1 MAEITLDV
9 SDAEIRELTV
19 EQSRDSG
26 EVTFSVDGRVAGM
39 DEGKI
44 AEIMRA
50 QNATPVTLVVETE

>member
-9 SDAEIRELTV
+9 SDAEIWELAV

-26 EVTFSVDGRVAGM
+26 EVTFSVDGRVTGM
-39 DEGKI
+39 DEEKV

-50 QNATPVTLVVETE
+50 QNVMPVTLTVETE